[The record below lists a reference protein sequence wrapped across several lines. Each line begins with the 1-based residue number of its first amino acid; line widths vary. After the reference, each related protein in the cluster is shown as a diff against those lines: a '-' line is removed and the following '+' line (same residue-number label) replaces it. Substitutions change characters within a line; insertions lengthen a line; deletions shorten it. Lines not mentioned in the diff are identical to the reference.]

1 MERESVPLYERLVAI
16 RKKTLRP
23 THPLLAI
30 SLNNLAESYRLQ
42 RQYPEAEACYQESLS
57 IAEQTQGKDHP
68 SVGAILQ
75 ELAKLCS
82 NQRKNDEAERYQ
94 TRATAIFEKAV
105 AAEDKR
111 SKNTSL
117 SLDL

>member
-1 MERESVPLYERLVAI
+1 MTYHA
-16 RKKTLRP
+16 
-23 THPLLAI
+23 
-30 SLNNLAESYRLQ
+30 NNYFE
-42 RQYPEAEACYQESLS
+42 EAEACYLQSLS

-68 SVGAILQ
+68 SVAAILQ

-82 NQRKNDEAERYQ
+82 NQRKNDEAEKYQ
-94 TRATAIFEKAV
+94 ARASALFEKAV
-105 AAEDKR
+105 AAEEKR